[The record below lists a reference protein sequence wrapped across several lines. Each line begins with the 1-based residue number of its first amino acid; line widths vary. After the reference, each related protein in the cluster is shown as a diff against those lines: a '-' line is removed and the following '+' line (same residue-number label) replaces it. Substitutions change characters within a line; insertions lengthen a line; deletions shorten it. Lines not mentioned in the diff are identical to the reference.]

1 LLGQAGSAVFVSSS
15 TPVSGSVTST
25 YTYSFHF
32 GTPIVIPQNGFT
44 QLILKGD
51 VSSYTSNGA
60 TDASKIT
67 FTIPTSTIV
76 ALGQTSNKT
85 SNVTASGVVAS
96 NPMTVARTSLTV
108 ATSLIAQTSKMP
120 FSQLGTITLTA
131 NSAGSAELSAL
142 NLTFGGSGLLA
153 AYNAT
158 TTVNAFLSTVK
169 LENSNNVDVATIG
182 ATSTITSST
191 SAGSI
196 KWIFSTSTPIIVSA
210 GTPLTL
216 TLWGTTNVIPAITN
230 VSESLSA
237 TIQNNGD
244 LQYYD
249 GTDATTVSASANA
262 VSLPTNVVP
271 VTVSSLSWGQGN

>member
-1 LLGQAGSAVFVSSS
+1 
-15 TPVSGSVTST
+15 
-25 YTYSFHF
+25 
-32 GTPIVIPQNGFT
+32 
-44 QLILKGD
+44 LKGD

-158 TTVNAFLSTVK
+158 AGNAFLSTVK

-216 TLWGTTNVIPAITN
+216 TLWGTTNVIPAITS